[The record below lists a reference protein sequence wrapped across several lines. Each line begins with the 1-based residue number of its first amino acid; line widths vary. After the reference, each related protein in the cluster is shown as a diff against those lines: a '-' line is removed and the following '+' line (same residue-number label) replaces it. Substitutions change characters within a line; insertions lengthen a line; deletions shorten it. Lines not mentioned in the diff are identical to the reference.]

1 MMFETNHKKLIYRIL
16 KAIVKGAVLMVVYI
30 ISGQLLAPVSQFL
43 PGLREMIQ
51 GFIIAYTALS
61 IISTLV
67 TDMILQHV
75 LNTAK
80 ELFVVAMLVSSFRSG
95 ILTFNFDNANIVVDL
110 RILLTVATM
119 FGILGLAKSVLEAIN
134 YVNEQAEFTHP
145 TVK

>member
-30 ISGQLLAPVSQFL
+30 ISGHLLAPVSQFL

-134 YVNEQAEFTHP
+134 YVNEKAEFTHP